1 MSPLDRRRRW
11 CTLPPVLDRPHLAA
25 LIAVACGLAA
35 CGRQVAPPPAP
46 PPPPMLRAADLP
58 KVGHFAGVL
67 PCADCQGIRTEL
79 VLAGDWDGLNRYRLI
94 ETYLGTNQ
102 GDRTVERE
110 GAWVTLRGVPDDET
124 ATVYQLDPDVAGARR
139 HFLVV
144 DERTLSLLDDF
155 MQPIGEPLTRVDGR

>member
-1 MSPLDRRRRW
+1 VSYRRS
-11 CTLPPVLDRPHLAA
+11 LAVLIVAA
-25 LIAVACGLAA
+25 GALAA
-35 CGRQVAPPPAP
+35 CGRPTAAPPAP
-46 PPPPMLRAADLP
+46 AAPPMPRAADLP

-79 VLAGDWDGLNRYRLI
+79 VLAGDWEGLNRYRLT
-94 ETYLGTNQ
+94 ETYLGTGQ

-155 MQPIGEPLTRVDGR
+155 MQPVGEPLTRVDAR

>member
-1 MSPLDRRRRW
+1 MSRLDHWRRW
-11 CTLPPVLDRPHLAA
+11 CTLPPVLHRRSLVA
-25 LIAVACGLAA
+25 LIIAACGFAA
-35 CGRQVAPPPAP
+35 CGRQAAPPPAP
-46 PPPPMLRAADLP
+46 AAPPMPRAADLP
-58 KVGHFAGVL
+58 KVGHFSGVL

-79 VLAGDWDGLNRYRLI
+79 VLAGDWDGLNRYRLT
-94 ETYLGTNQ
+94 ETYLGTGQ
-102 GDRTVERE
+102 GDRRVERE

-155 MQPIGEPLTRVDGR
+155 MQPVGEPLTRVDGR